1 MIRTTLTPANL
12 YISEYA
18 FNNLVYA
25 AEQKW
30 YSNNQK
36 STRNDRCVQYWI
48 DITPEMVNPEY
59 IKQLKDSYTKA
70 GWGIVRIEWV
80 NNETT
85 LMVFLA

>member
-1 MIRTTLTPANL
+1 MIKTTLTPNEL

-36 STRNDRCVQYWI
+36 STRNDSCVQYWI
-48 DITPEMVNPEY
+48 DITPELVNPEY
-59 IKQLKDSYTKA
+59 LKQLKDSYTNA

-80 NNETT
+80 NNRTT